1 MFGCRS
7 NLLARKVEFTVAAQ
21 RNVYQDHHQHNIK
34 EDSNIISASQAA
46 SRGKSYLCNVTFLHN
61 AMYMFSF
68 TLNSININYNA
79 TSWPL
84 FELKLSSVVF
94 ALRLL
99 IAYKERKLK
108 IHKIIDPV

>member
-46 SRGKSYLCNVTFLHN
+46 SRGKKFF
-61 AMYMFSF
+61 M
-68 TLNSININYNA
+68 
-79 TSWPL
+79 
-84 FELKLSSVVF
+84 
-94 ALRLL
+94 
-99 IAYKERKLK
+99 
-108 IHKIIDPV
+108 